1 MSINNNIWEV
11 AEAYLNGSL
20 PEQDILALKHRLETD
35 SVFAAEFHEST
46 NLIRSFESSGKQKR
60 FRTMLQ
66 DIHQQQTTT
75 QPARKSKLI
84 QLPANF
90 WRTAAVAAGVALLTS
105 TVTYTILNPSLKKSN
120 SQYNMIRREVDNIK
134 ESQNQLKRSQN
145 QLEKDIKK
153 INTPTATVKY
163 TGTGFAITND
173 GFFVTSYH
181 VTKGAD
187 SVYIQDYNG
196 DYYKANVTTFDE
208 ANDLAILKVEKK
220 NFHFGKGEVP
230 YSFSTTRS
238 GLGKHIFTLGFPKD
252 QMLFCEGYISGRLG
266 FDGNDNQYTL
276 VLPAGHGQS
285 GSPVIDENGNILGVV
300 TAISGEAEASTYAV
314 TSKALVELVH
324 KKLPPNTLHLPK
336 STKLGHMNREE
347 QIKKMEAYTFSVK
360 VYKK

>member
-1 MSINNNIWEV
+1 
-11 AEAYLNGSL
+11 
-20 PEQDILALKHRLETD
+20 
-35 SVFAAEFHEST
+35 
-46 NLIRSFESSGKQKR
+46 
-60 FRTMLQ
+60 MLQ
-66 DIHQQQTTT
+66 DIHRGQAATP
-75 QPARKSKLI
+75 PAKKSKLI

-90 WRTAAVAAGVALLTS
+90 WRTAAVAAGVALVTS
-105 TVTYTILNPSLKKSN
+105 TLTYSLLNPSAKKSD
-120 SQYNMIRREVDNIK
+120 SQYNMIRREVDNIR
-134 ESQNQLKRSQN
+134 ESQNQLKKSQN

-173 GFFVTSYH
+173 GYFVTSYH
-181 VTKGAD
+181 VTRGAD
-187 SVYIQDYNG
+187 SVYIQDNNG
-196 DYYKANVTTFDE
+196 DYYKANVAAFDE
-208 ANDLAILKVEKK
+208 ANDLAVLKVEKK

-230 YSFSTTRS
+230 YSFSTVKS

-252 QMLFCEGYISGRLG
+252 QLLFCEGYISGRLG

-300 TAISGEAEASTYAV
+300 TAISGESEASTYAV
-314 TSKALVELVH
+314 TAKALVDLVH
-324 KKLPPNTLHLPK
+324 KKLPPNALHMPK
-336 STKLGHMNREE
+336 SNKLGHMSREE